1 MIAEVYPIMRMP
13 RHVRV
18 FDYAIPEE
26 LHHLKRGDVVVIP
39 FRNTSIF
46 GVIARVKDVADHGF
60 RLKSITRYDSRV
72 VFSDTEL
79 KLFENIAIELAQ
91 SVPSILN
98 SCLPEFPKRV
108 STKTPSVPPNEPL
121 TISPSELDGL
131 QLLAQQLTERSR
143 AFVYTSDI
151 RRMACVI
158 AGFVRLKP
166 DQKCIVLCPTI
177 LDAQRLYAHLPIET
191 RFLLTG
197 EENTGTQF
205 SVWNAFRKTD
215 ACVMVGTKNC
225 LFAVDTKT
233 TTIFVARSS
242 HENHGHHEQN
252 PRFDARTLSHL
263 IAEHHHTNLFFLDVM
278 PRIEDT
284 VIFSKTNILG
294 SSPNLAPQIIDMEHQ
309 SRASAIGHWI
319 SHETY
324 QTTQSHLER
333 GERVLVVL
341 NKKYHARRL
350 ACLSCGSDVVC
361 ETCGNGMILDDLFM
375 RCVRC
380 KSSIPIIRSC
390 PKCHEITLKES
401 GFGNQKIDALLRKE
415 FPNTTTCLID
425 KEHPH
430 MNAIAPLV
438 IATSYYL
445 EQMANAFKPDQ
456 FALVVV
462 LDADAPLFRPT
473 YRASEAA
480 LYECE
485 GWRALA
491 FANRAQFFVQTRS
504 VPFFTEYFQNP
515 TTSLAIEREA
525 RQSYIQPPFCE
536 ISTLHF
542 DEKEPRKADIFQN
555 QLVQQIRG
563 VSSMARIKKTKSQNQ
578 NEYLL
583 EIRYPQEDR
592 SKLLTLFRS
601 FPDRVIIDTQANTG

>member
-1 MIAEVYPIMRMP
+1 MITEVYPIMRMP

-18 FDYAIPEE
+18 FDYAVPEE

-39 FRNTSIF
+39 FRTTSIF
-46 GVIARVKDVADHGF
+46 GVVSRIKDVADHRF
-60 RLKSITRYDSRV
+60 RLKSVTRHDVRIT
-72 VFSDTEL
+72 FSDAEL
-79 KLFENIAIELAQ
+79 ELFENIATELAQ

-98 SCLPEFPKRV
+98 GCLPEFPKRV
-108 STKTPSVPPNEPL
+108 STKTPPIAPSKPL
-121 TISPSELDGL
+121 MIAPSELDGL
-131 QLLAQQLTERSR
+131 QSIAQQLTERHR
-143 AFVYTSDI
+143 AFAHVSDI

-158 AGFVRLKP
+158 AGFMRLKP

-205 SVWNAFRKTD
+205 AVWSAFRKAD

-225 LFAVDTKT
+225 LFATDTKT
-233 TTIFVARSS
+233 TTIFVVRSS

-252 PRFDARTLSHL
+252 PRFDARILAQM

-284 VIFSKTNILG
+284 IIFSKTNMIG
-294 SSPNLAPQIIDMEHQ
+294 SPPNLEPQIIDMEHQ

-324 QTTQSHLER
+324 QAAESCLER

-350 ACLSCGSDVVC
+350 SCTACGSDVVC

-390 PKCHEITLKES
+390 PKCHEATLKES
-401 GFGNQKIDALLRKE
+401 GFGNQKIDALLQKE
-415 FPNTTTCLID
+415 FPKATTCLID
-425 KEHPH
+425 KEHPN
-430 MNAIAPLV
+430 MNAQASLV

-456 FALVVV
+456 FALVVL

-504 VPFFTEYFQNP
+504 VPFFVEYFQNP
-515 TTSLAIEREA
+515 TASLMTERDA

-536 ISTLHF
+536 ISTLQF
-542 DEKEPRKADIFQN
+542 NEGEPRKADVFQN

-563 VSSMARIKKTKSQNQ
+563 ISSMARIKKTKTQTET
-578 NEYLL
+578 EYLL
-583 EIRYPQEDR
+583 EVRYPPEDR
-592 SKLLTLFRS
+592 PKLLALFRS
-601 FPDRVIIDTQANTG
+601 LPDRVIIDTQAKTA

>member
-18 FDYAIPEE
+18 FDYAVPEE

-39 FRNTSIF
+39 FRTTSIF
-46 GVIARVKDVADHGF
+46 GVISRIKDVADHSF
-60 RLKSITRYDSRV
+60 RLKSITRHDSRI

-79 KLFENIAIELAQ
+79 KLFENLATELAQ

-98 SCLPEFPKRV
+98 GCLPEFPKRP
-108 STKTPSVPPNEPL
+108 SLKTPLFPPNEPL
-121 TISPSELDGL
+121 TISPTELDGL
-131 QLLAQQLTERSR
+131 QTLAHQLTERR
-143 AFVYTSDI
+143 HAFVHVSDI

-158 AGFVRLKP
+158 AGFIRLKP
-166 DQKCIVLCPTI
+166 NQKCIVLCPTI
-177 LDAQRLYAHLPIET
+177 LDAKRLYAHLPIET

-205 SVWNAFRKTD
+205 SVWNTFRKTD
-215 ACVMVGTKNC
+215 ACVMIGTKNC
-225 LFAVDTKT
+225 LFATDTKT
-233 TTIFVARSS
+233 TTIFVVRSS

-252 PRFDARTLSHL
+252 PRFDGRILAQL
-263 IAEHHHTNLFFLDVM
+263 IAEHHQTNLFFLDVM
-278 PRIEDT
+278 PRVEDT

-294 SSPNLAPQIIDMEHQ
+294 SPPNLLPQIIDMEHQ
-309 SRASAIGHWI
+309 SRASSIGHWI

-324 QTTQSHLER
+324 QATESCLQR

-350 ACLSCGSDVVC
+350 SCTSCGSDVVC
-361 ETCGNGMILDDLFM
+361 DVCSNGMILDDLFM

-380 KSSIPIIRSC
+380 KSSIPLIRTC
-390 PKCHEITLKES
+390 PKCHEATLKES
-401 GFGNQKIDALLRKE
+401 GFGNQKIDALLQKE
-415 FPNTTTCLID
+415 FPNVLTCLID
-425 KEHPH
+425 KEHPN
-430 MNAIAPLV
+430 MNAQASLI
-438 IATSYYL
+438 IATSFYL

-456 FALVVV
+456 FALVVL

-515 TTSLAIEREA
+515 TDSLAMEREA
-525 RQSYIQPPFCE
+525 RHSYIQPPFCK

-542 DEKEPRKADIFQN
+542 EEAEPRKAEILQN
-555 QLVQQIRG
+555 QLIQQIRG
-563 VSSMARIKKTKSQNQ
+563 ISSMARIKKSKTNTGT
-578 NEYLL
+578 EYLL
-583 EIRYPQEDR
+583 EVRYPSEDR
-592 SKLLTLFRS
+592 SNLLTLFRS
-601 FPDRVIIDTQANTG
+601 LPDRVIIDTQANTG